1 MSANGVAQLVLS
13 SPVAAAVLPSGQ
25 VAQADSR
32 DAGGAGQPFTA
43 ALAAELILQTLAG
56 QAAALL
62 ELSAQPTDAVAPAEA
77 SGATAQ
83 IVQIATAPLAAAP
96 TDPGKATPAA
106 ASTIGLPL
114 AAVVPPLA
122 QAAIEALPTT
132 AQQPTPQNGVATATE
147 ESAPALSQAVAV
159 QPTTNLPTVGG
170 LPLPSLQPLLDTG
183 QAAIDAPQGL
193 VDQPVPEAS
202 GMRLAV
208 PALPSHTQPVMD
220 VNAGVLASAP
230 ARSAVQPLSQA
241 AVQTAAQ
248 MVPESVAQPVS
259 QRVAPQAPALPE
271 AAAAQA
277 TAQAESSSS
286 APSIIAVPS
295 WAQAPSAVAARPQ
308 AMAATQSGGR
318 SVRAVKGIAVYQA
331 APQQA
336 PQNIQAKPAS
346 SVPRIQA
353 PEPVVAA
360 NPQTAQPASNNSG
373 QAVSHSND
381 LPLTAAPQ
389 TIASQAPPSAPTQS
403 FDRPGV
409 VEQVADAQVWAR
421 VQNNGGSVTIRLEP
435 PELGRVRLQVRQE
448 AGGIRGL
455 LEVESPRALAQLQSE
470 APAMAAR
477 LADGG
482 VHLRRMDV
490 VLLEPSP
497 SNQMPGS
504 SLADQQHPQGNFQ
517 ASQQGRQEQPDAP
530 PGPTGEPDA
539 DVQDATPVMAVSA
552 DGSVNVWI

>member
-62 ELSAQPTDAVAPAEA
+62 ELSAQPTDAVEPAEA

-83 IVQIATAPLAAAP
+83 IIQIATA
-96 TDPGKATPAA
+96 
-106 ASTIGLPL
+106 PL

-122 QAAIEALPTT
+122 QAAAEALPTT
-132 AQQPTPQNGVATATE
+132 VQQPTPQNSVATAAE

-170 LPLPSLQPLLDTG
+170 LPLPSLQPPLDAG

-202 GMRLAV
+202 EMRLAV
-208 PALPSHTQPVMD
+208 PALPSQTQPVMD

-230 ARSAVQPLSQA
+230 AWSAVQPLSQA

-277 TAQAESSSS
+277 PAQAESSSS

-336 PQNIQAKPAS
+336 HQNIQAKPAS

-360 NPQTAQPASNNSG
+360 NPQTAQPASDNSG
-373 QAVSHSND
+373 QAVSHLSN

-389 TIASQAPPSAPTQS
+389 TGASQAPPSAPTQS

-409 VEQVADAQVWAR
+409 VEQVADAQAWAR

-470 APAMAAR
+470 APALAAR

-482 VHLRRMDV
+482 VRLRRMDV

-504 SLADQQHPQGNFQ
+504 SLADQQHPQGNSQ
-517 ASQQGRQEQPDAP
+517 ASQHGGQGQPDAP
-530 PGPTGEPDA
+530 PGPTGELSP
-539 DVQDATPVMAVSA
+539 DVQDAAPVMAVSA